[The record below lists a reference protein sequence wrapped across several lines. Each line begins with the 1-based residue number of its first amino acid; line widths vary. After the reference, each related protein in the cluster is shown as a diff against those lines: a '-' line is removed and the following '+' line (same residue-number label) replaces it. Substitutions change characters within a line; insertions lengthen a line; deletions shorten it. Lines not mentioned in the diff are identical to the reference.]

1 MAHVY
6 LVTTKDTVIGI
17 YSNRTWMCGLLSSL
31 FEKCYIEGG
40 RKQLEVS
47 AASIGTHM
55 PDRFLKLYDKT
66 TETVAYR
73 IWDLTVNNT
82 NPDLKI
88 GGSE

>member
-17 YSNRTWMCGLLSSL
+17 YSNRTWMCGLLSSV

-47 AASIGTHM
+47 ASSIGTHM
-55 PDRFLKLYDKT
+55 PDRFLKLHDKA

-73 IWDLTVNNT
+73 IWDLTVNST

-88 GGSE
+88 GE

>member
-1 MAHVY
+1 MSHVY

-17 YSNRTWMCGLLSSL
+17 YSNRTWMCGLLASI
-31 FEKCYIEGG
+31 FEKCYIEGE
-40 RKQLEVS
+40 RKRIEVS
-47 AASIGTHM
+47 ASSIGTHM
-55 PDRFLKLYDKT
+55 PNRFLKLYDKA

>member
-40 RKQLEVS
+40 RKHIEVS
-47 AASIGTHM
+47 ASSIGVHM
-55 PDRFLKLYDKT
+55 TDRFLKLHDKA